1 MTTYSPLFLLAALGV
16 LSAAGPAAAQV
27 DTSQWKC
34 ESCPFPKGTKASI
47 DVGAFYVSDDST
59 TFGNYTGL
67 DSQGAYL
74 DLGGTVSYRGDGGYF
89 ADLTAADLGLDIRSI
104 TAESGRAGLYSIDL
118 GYAEIPRY
126 FAEGAR
132 TRLFEMSRLD
142 RLSHL
147 TFDNFESRGNK
158 NAKFLTPQDIGSLQ
172 IAQES
177 AEQFARTPQNWLL
190 LEGGYGC
197 GKTHLAAAIA
207 NYAVSTGMPTLFI
220 TVPDLLDTL
229 RFAFN
234 DPETTFEARFEDVRK
249 SDLLVLDD
257 FGTQNAT
264 PWSQEKLYQVINH
277 RYIHRLPL
285 VVTSNQLLSDIDPR
299 IASRLQDPDLVT
311 RVEISAPDFRS
322 PMQDEDRSGIS
333 SLGLLRERTFGSFSL
348 REHEKLPTQDQK
360 TLQKAFDAA
369 NSFAEN
375 PAGWLVFMG
384 GYATGKTHLAAAIG
398 NYRKAMGGEPIF
410 VVVPDLLDH
419 LRATFSPSSS
429 ISYDR
434 RFEEVRSAPLLILD
448 DLGTQSATPWARE
461 KLYQLLNYR
470 YNAQLPTV
478 ITTAQTLEEIDPRIR
493 SRMLDKRICAVY
505 GITTPGYLPTS
516 TGSTRRRPPK
526 RNA

>member
-1 MTTYSPLFLLAALGV
+1 MKPLKENLKKIAGGMSRENMATTSNTDLPGDPNCPICHGIGFVSRDLPTSHPEFGRLVVCSCRQQDLLR
-16 LSAAGPAAAQV
+16 QE
-27 DTSQWKC
+27 Q
-34 ESCPFPKGTKASI
+34 
-47 DVGAFYVSDDST
+47 
-59 TFGNYTGL
+59 
-67 DSQGAYL
+67 Q
-74 DLGGTVSYRGDGGYF
+74 
-89 ADLTAADLGLDIRSI
+89 
-104 TAESGRAGLYSIDL
+104 
-118 GYAEIPRY
+118 
-126 FAEGAR
+126 
-132 TRLFEMSRLD
+132 RLFRMSNLD
-142 RLSHL
+142 AFQKM
-147 TFDNFESRGNK
+147 TFETFKTQGRMGLGDQQVK
-158 NAKFLTPQDIGSLQ
+158 SLQ
-172 IAQES
+172 YALNQAQH
-177 AEQFARTPQNWLL
+177 FAGR
-190 LEGGYGC
+190 LEGWLFFSGTYGC

-207 NYAVSTGMPTLFI
+207 NFVVNLNVPTLFL
-220 TVPDLLDTL
+220 TVPDLLDWL
-229 RFAFN
+229 RFS
-234 DPETTFEARFEDVRK
+234 FES
-249 SDLLVLDD
+249 SDSSLEERLDEIRTIRLLVLDD
-257 FGTQNAT
+257 LGTQNAT

-285 VVTSNQLLSDIDPR
+285 VVTSNQLLGDIDPR

-322 PMQDEDRSGIS
+322 PMQDEDHSGIS

-348 REHEKLPTQDQK
+348 REHENLAPQDQQ
-360 TLQKAFDAA
+360 TLRKAFDAA

-493 SRMLDKRICAVY
+493 SRMLDKRICAVF
-505 GITTPGYLPTS
+505 GITAPGYLPTS
-516 TGSTRRRPPK
+516 TGSTRRRPHK

>member
-1 MTTYSPLFLLAALGV
+1 MATTSNTDLPGDPNCPLCHGIGFVSRDLPTSHPEFGRLVVCSCRQQDV
-16 LSAAGPAAAQV
+16 LRQE
-27 DTSQWKC
+27 Q
-34 ESCPFPKGTKASI
+34 
-47 DVGAFYVSDDST
+47 
-59 TFGNYTGL
+59 
-67 DSQGAYL
+67 Q
-74 DLGGTVSYRGDGGYF
+74 
-89 ADLTAADLGLDIRSI
+89 
-104 TAESGRAGLYSIDL
+104 
-118 GYAEIPRY
+118 
-126 FAEGAR
+126 
-132 TRLFEMSRLD
+132 RLFRMSNLD
-142 RLSHL
+142 AFQKM
-147 TFDNFESRGNK
+147 TFETFKTQGRMGLGDQQVKSLQYALNQAQHF
-158 NAKFLTPQDIGSLQ
+158 AGSL
-172 IAQES
+172 EG
-177 AEQFARTPQNWLL
+177 WLFFS
-190 LEGGYGC
+190 GTYGC

-207 NYAVSTGMPTLFI
+207 NFVVNLNVPTLFL
-220 TVPDLLDTL
+220 TVPDLLDWL
-229 RFAFN
+229 RFS
-234 DPETTFEARFEDVRK
+234 FES
-249 SDLLVLDD
+249 SDSSLEERLDEIRTIRLLVLDD
-257 FGTQNAT
+257 LGTQNAT

-285 VVTSNQLLSDIDPR
+285 VVTSNQLLGDIDPR
-299 IASRLQDPDLVT
+299 VASRLQDPDLVT

-348 REHEKLPTQDQK
+348 REYENLPPQDQK

-369 NSFAEN
+369 NSFAEH